1 MFPAISDTKNANKAQ
16 KMFFQNSAK
25 EKLTDFN
32 IFVAVKRCK
41 DNNKQGN
48 RHPYKMRKIFEG
60 PTLYFKNV
68 YVVKFCYT
76 VELYKNFKTLS

>member
-1 MFPAISDTKNANKAQ
+1 MFPAISDTKNANKVQ

-41 DNNKQGN
+41 DNNKQG
-48 RHPYKMRKIFEG
+48 K
-60 PTLYFKNV
+60 
-68 YVVKFCYT
+68 
-76 VELYKNFKTLS
+76 